1 MNEIKNIFSLV
12 GQVLGLI
19 IGDNVTTP
27 AEDMA
32 EKHHDNYAQIF

>member
-1 MNEIKNIFSLV
+1 MNEIKKIFSLV

-19 IGDNVTTP
+19 IGDNVTTS
-27 AEDMA
+27 ATDIA